1 MIQVV
6 PATSSETACFQR
18 AEPKSEPQTPNPYQM
33 PELPEVETMVRG
45 IRTHCE
51 GRQILDVIEC
61 DCPRKPITL
70 EPEFDEFQRRIRNRH
85 ILEIARLAK
94 RILLLLDSGDRIVIE
109 PRMTGLMLVADPP
122 TQTHRRLQWLLEPN
136 GTDIQSF
143 EFWDRRGLGTVR
155 LLTDLEYKDLTTRL
169 GKDALQMQLEDWLQL
184 KRRTSRPVKV
194 AMLDQKL
201 VAGIGNLYASEI
213 LHRASVSPKRPCS
226 KVTRRQWQEITV
238 HTLEVLQEAIR
249 YEGSTLADGTYRNA
263 LNMDG
268 SYQNA
273 HQVYARE
280 GELCPR
286 CKDKT
291 IKRIVQ
297 TQRATFYCSACQK

>member
-1 MIQVV
+1 
-6 PATSSETACFQR
+6 
-18 AEPKSEPQTPNPYQM
+18 M

-45 IRTHCE
+45 IRPHCE
-51 GRQILDVIEC
+51 GRKILAVQQC

-70 EPEFDEFQRRIRNRH
+70 SPDFPEFRKRIQGQR
-85 ILEIARLAK
+85 ILKVGRLAK
-94 RILLLLDSGDRIVIE
+94 RIVILLKSNDRIVVE

-122 TQTHRRLQWLLEPN
+122 TDTHRRLLWMLDQN
-136 GTDIQSF
+136 GTDVDTF

-155 LLTDLEYKDLTTRL
+155 LLSVSQFSDLTDRL
-169 GKDALQMQLEDWLQL
+169 GPDALQMSIDDWLAI

-213 LHRASVSPKRPCS
+213 LHKAAVSPKRPCN
-226 KVTRRQWQEITV
+226 KVTKPQWELIHE
-238 HTLEVLQEAIR
+238 HTLAVLQEAIK
-249 YEGSTLADGTYRNA
+249 YEGSTLGDGTYRNA
-263 LNMDG
+263 LNKDG

-273 HQVYARE
+273 HQVYAKE
-280 GELCPR
+280 GQPCPR
-286 CKDKT
+286 CHTKN

-297 TQRATFYCSACQK
+297 TQRATFYCANCQK